1 MDFVRFATSLWLA
14 ADAPAQ
20 VEATPISTST
30 AGDGPDPDTEQDP
43 AAQSEASKRR
53 RRAKRADTGEE
64 RNPLLVAPKTESV
77 TTWSEFVRL
86 ARGSDDEPDPNAN
99 AAADDMDT
107 LTLARGKQTTASRV
121 KFDLDL
127 PSSSADDL
135 PVAAGQSLPE
145 WDYQRGVLRPDHCR
159 VQTLLTRAQIPYVPS
174 ASLRKTARQLR
185 RRLEVLRDAPRPQQ
199 AQTSGED
206 IDLDA
211 WVRFQTE
218 ARGGV
223 QHSDAPP
230 IYTRRERGERSLA
243 TLLLADLSLSTDA
256 YATSDARVIDV
267 IRDALYVFG
276 EALAATGDAF
286 EMLGFSSVRRQHVRI
301 QHIKGFG
308 ERWGEPVR
316 ARVGALKP
324 GFYTRMGAAVRD
336 ATRGRFAAFGID
348 PSRIEPIEQAKG
360 YAEHLGQYGLVDLA
374 LETLNLPD
382 EPEETEVDTSVVKL
396 AVAGRP
402 NVGKSTLLNQLLED
416 ERSIVSP
423 IAGTTRDAIDA
434 PITVDGQS
442 YLLIDTAGIRRKKAE
457 KEVVDKFAA
466 IRTEEAIDRADVCL
480 LVLDSYEGITTQE
493 KRIASEIEAKGK
505 SCILLFNKWDLVKN
519 LRMEHAMRGVR
530 EEIPFL
536 THCPTLFLS
545 AIKGRNL
552 DQIFPAIRHV
562 YAERYRKITTG
573 QLNKFIEG
581 CLQKYHPP
589 LLLGKRLRIYYMTQ
603 IQTAPPK
610 FIVFVNNTT
619 LMVESYKKYL
629 INQFRKT
636 YQFSGCPI
644 FFELRGKRGK
654 PEITGKLPS
663 QVTPHDP
670 YLIDQVEVESA
681 EEETSV

>member
-1 MDFVRFATSLWLA
+1 MNQRGFLGILFGESKIFLTMLPKIAIVGRPNVGKSALFNRICQKRVSIVDEQEGITRDRIYAQ
-14 ADAPAQ
+14 ADLFGRPFQ
-20 VEATPISTST
+20 LV
-30 AGDGPDPDTEQDP
+30 
-43 AAQSEASKRR
+43 
-53 RRAKRADTGEE
+53 DTG
-64 RNPLLVAPKTESV
+64 
-77 TTWSEFVRL
+77 
-86 ARGSDDEPDPNAN
+86 
-99 AAADDMDT
+99 
-107 LTLARGKQTTASRV
+107 
-121 KFDLDL
+121 
-127 PSSSADDL
+127 
-135 PVAAGQSLPE
+135 
-145 WDYQRGVLRPDHCR
+145 
-159 VQTLLTRAQIPYVPS
+159 
-174 ASLRKTARQLR
+174 
-185 RRLEVLRDAPRPQQ
+185 
-199 AQTSGED
+199 
-206 IDLDA
+206 
-211 WVRFQTE
+211 
-218 ARGGV
+218 
-223 QHSDAPP
+223 
-230 IYTRRERGERSLA
+230 
-243 TLLLADLSLSTDA
+243 
-256 YATSDARVIDV
+256 
-267 IRDALYVFG
+267 
-276 EALAATGDAF
+276 
-286 EMLGFSSVRRQHVRI
+286 
-301 QHIKGFG
+301 
-308 ERWGEPVR
+308 
-316 ARVGALKP
+316 
-324 GFYTRMGAAVRD
+324 
-336 ATRGRFAAFGID
+336 GID
-348 PSRIEPIEQAKG
+348 PSGKVAFNEEIREQALFAVQEADALIFVVDGQVGPTHLDLEVAKILRKSKKPVVVAVNKIDRPADELKMHEFQSLG
-360 YAEHLGQYGLVDLA
+360 IPDILPISALQGLQIAEL
-374 LETLNLPD
+374 LELTLKYLPTTVP
-382 EPEETEVDTSVVKL
+382 EEKAETELSTPEETIR
-396 AVAGRP
+396 VAIVGRP